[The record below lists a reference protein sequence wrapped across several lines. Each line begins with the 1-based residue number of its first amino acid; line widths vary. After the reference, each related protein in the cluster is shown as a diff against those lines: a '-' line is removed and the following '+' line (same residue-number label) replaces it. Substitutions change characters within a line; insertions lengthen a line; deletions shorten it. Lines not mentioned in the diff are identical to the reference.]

1 MPLVMLFQLLG
12 IVLALV
18 GLADI
23 GVAFMPAALAA
34 KVPAKLILAQGV
46 GPSVSLLGMGAMIYL
61 LAVIAAKRPAK
72 SY

>member
-18 GLADI
+18 GLADV
-23 GVAFMPAALAA
+23 GVAFLPAAMVA

-46 GPSVSLLGMGAMIYL
+46 GPSVSLLGTGAMIYL

>member
-23 GVAFMPAALAA
+23 GVAFMPAAMVA